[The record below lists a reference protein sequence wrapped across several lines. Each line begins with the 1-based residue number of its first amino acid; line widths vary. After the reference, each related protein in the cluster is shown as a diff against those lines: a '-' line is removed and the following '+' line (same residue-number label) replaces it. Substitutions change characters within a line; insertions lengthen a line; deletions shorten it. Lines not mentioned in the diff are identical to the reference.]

1 MIRNTNINIKIK
13 MKKIKDNVFEFIFLD
28 YKKNKII
35 LEKSKVNEKRYRLPF
50 LFNRENQKLELN
62 QQIVNLLHEKYA
74 INFELK
80 NLIFLGKIQR
90 EKEDKSLFLIS
101 MNNDFFEKEYKN
113 ILVCNFN
120 EVSASPDILDDYLKW
135 LLLMIQHEKINN
147 IEITL
152 KYIPDY

>member
-1 MIRNTNINIKIK
+1 

>member
-1 MIRNTNINIKIK
+1 MITNINIKIK